1 MKHSIGISLPAAT
14 NTTVLTV
21 PSGYIAELNFMYLYN
36 DTGSTKT
43 VTAYWEHAHDV
54 SHQIKLLNGVSVTT
68 KEVILYDNLSIVM
81 NQGDKLVVNPE
92 TGADMSIIVTFDL
105 RKEIFPLTFDGE

>member
-14 NTTVLTV
+14 NTTVFTV
-21 PSGYIAELNFMYLYN
+21 PLGYVAELTYLYIYN

-43 VTAYWEHAHDV
+43 VTAYWQHAHNPA
-54 SHQIKLLNGVSVTT
+54 HQIKLLSGVSVTSKAT
-68 KEVILYDNLSIVM
+68 VQFSDLSIIF
-81 NQGDKLVVNPE
+81 NQGDILVVNPE
-92 TGADMSIIVTFDL
+92 TGADMSVIVTFDL

>member
-14 NTTVLTV
+14 NTTVFTV
-21 PSGYIAELNFMYLYN
+21 PLGYVAELTYLYIYN
-36 DTGSTKT
+36 DTGSAKT
-43 VTAYWEHAHDV
+43 VTAYWEHAHNPA
-54 SHQIKLLNGVSVTT
+54 HQIKLLSDVSLTSKT
-68 KEVILYDNLSIVM
+68 IILYDTIDIVF
-81 NQGDKLVVNPE
+81 NPGDTLVVNPE

>member
-14 NTTVLTV
+14 DTTVFTV
-21 PSGYIAELNFMYLYN
+21 PLGYVAELTYLYIYN

-43 VTAYWEHAHDV
+43 VTAFWQHEHNPA
-54 SHQIKLLNGVSVTT
+54 HQIKLLSGVSVTSKT
-68 KEVILYDNLSIVM
+68 VVLYDTIDIVF
-81 NQGDKLVVNPE
+81 NQGDSLIVNPE